1 MLNNIVY
8 TFQVAGVIVEK
19 VAKQGEKFEQ
29 SRASKKYIMV
39 KWESRPTAKQT
50 DKEED
55 GNVAVHDISFEV

>member
-19 VAKQGEKFEQ
+19 VAYQGEKFEQ
-29 SRASKKYIMV
+29 SRAKV

-55 GNVAVHDISFEV
+55 GNVAMHDILFEV